1 MGLLY
6 EYSSNKDFAYDHQPA
21 PEPLP
26 DVPPDEANA
35 PEVIDDAHAPAD
47 EFPFKGG
54 DIALSTLVIV
64 GVFFLTAFGLAIVFA
79 VVLLSQNP
87 ALLEANDPFIAAE
100 SLAAQYEDAV
110 FLQFLIAS
118 IVTSAALGGGA
129 LYIAYRTNWDWAAI
143 GVRPIMPGR
152 VLYAAAMGT
161 IGAAALVGGAL
172 SVDSTVSED
181 GLNAVGQV
189 QALIDASSPGVIIP
203 AVVLGIFLLPLG
215 EELFFRGVLFAW
227 LRYHRGWIYGAI
239 LSALIYAA
247 LAPKPVGF
255 LPTVVVGVGTALVYQ
270 RTDSI
275 WGAYAAHCA
284 FNGATV
290 LFYWLI
296 LAFN

>member
-1 MGLLY
+1 MGLIY
-6 EYSSNKDFAYDHQPA
+6 EYSSTKDFAYDHQPA

-26 DVPPDEANA
+26 VAPPDEADA
-35 PEVIDDAHAPAD
+35 PEVIDDEHAPSPD
-47 EFPFKGG
+47 FPFTGG

-64 GVFFLTAFGLAIVFA
+64 GAFFMTAFGLAIVFA
-79 VVLLSQNP
+79 FVLLSQNP
-87 ALLEANDPFIAAE
+87 DILNANDPFVAAE
-100 SLAAQYEDAV
+100 ALAAQYEDAV

-118 IVTSAALGGGA
+118 IVTAASLGAGA
-129 LYIAYRTNWDWAAI
+129 FYIAYRTDWNWAAI

-152 VLYAAAMGT
+152 VLYSIAMGT

-172 SVDSTVSED
+172 SVDTTVSED
-181 GLNAVGQV
+181 GLNAAGQV
-189 QALIDASSPGVIIP
+189 QALIDASSPSIIIP

-227 LRYHRGWIYGAI
+227 LRHHRGWIYGAI
-239 LSALIYAA
+239 LSALVYAA

-290 LFYWLI
+290 LFYWAI